1 MNTQDEIKQR
11 LEVAQLYE
19 EMGQTAKAVTYYI
32 AAAEIALKGRLF
44 TLGQEFL
51 NKVLALDSSN
61 EKAKNYLQRLQ
72 QHLASV
78 DGGAGG
84 SPGAQPTAGQS
95 PAAAQAPSLSGKLT
109 VPTPALYLRSDQIG
123 AILAQVSS
131 APNGKFFPYDPLPK
145 IDQRAI
151 EQKAQA
157 LEARREQERAKERT
171 AVESAFGNRP
181 RPEFRTGGGL
191 LDQVK
196 RSGRG
201 SKKDSKPEEDD
212 GGRKR
217 GQRGGNQNLA
227 DRIARKIQGS

>member
-1 MNTQDEIKQR
+1 MNTQDEIKAR

-19 EMGQTAKAVTYYI
+19 EMGQTAKAVNYYI

-44 TLGQEFL
+44 TRGKEFL
-51 NKVLALDSSN
+51 DKVLTLDPGN
-61 EKAKNYLQRLQ
+61 EKAKSYLQRLQ

-78 DGGAGG
+78 EGGGG
-84 SPGAQPTAGQS
+84 QPGDQ
-95 PAAAQAPSLSGKLT
+95 AAAPGSSSAVAQTPVANGKLT
-109 VPTPALYLRSDQIG
+109 IPTPALYLRSDQIG

-131 APNGKFFPYDPLPK
+131 APNAKFFPYTPLPK

-157 LEARREQERAKERT
+157 LEAKREQERAKERT

-181 RPEFRTGGGL
+181 RPEFSAGGGI

-196 RSGRG
+196 RSGR
-201 SKKDSKPEEDD
+201 SAKKDNEPEADD
-212 GGRKR
+212 AGRRR
-217 GQRGGNQNLA
+217 GRRGGNQSLA